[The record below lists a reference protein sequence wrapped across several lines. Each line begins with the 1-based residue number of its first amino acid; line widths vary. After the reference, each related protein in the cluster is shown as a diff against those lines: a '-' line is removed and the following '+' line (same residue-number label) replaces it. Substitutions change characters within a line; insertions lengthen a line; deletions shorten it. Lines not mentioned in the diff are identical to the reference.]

1 MPPYYEDIGNDL
13 LLESDIYSPEGVYDN
28 QGVPY
33 SPLLDSLIENIFHP
47 EIGQNRHPF
56 MDFVRMIESG
66 EEVLMLPGET
76 MGMTAY
82 PEGNPEALAKNLYGE
97 GQPAAGA
104 YQFTED
110 TVDAAKNRAKQLGM
124 TNEFLKTVSDDP
136 TKWTS
141 NQADVMFL
149 ANLFTRTV
157 DKGENTFYKRE
168 GKPKLV
174 DELLNKAFVDLDR
187 NAMEDIYYTLH
198 HITRMKEYPETRG
211 VPPETIDRVNRIR
224 VPK

>member
-97 GQPAAGA
+97 GQTAAGA

-141 NQADVMFL
+141 TQADLHALQKDVGQL
-149 ANLFTRTV
+149 QDQVEVVLELQDKPIPSDIRQDTRL
-157 DKGENTFYKRE
+157 DYFEKQ
-168 GKPKLV
+168 
-174 DELLNKAFVDLDR
+174 LDR
-187 NAMEDIYYTLH
+187 IEGAFY
-198 HITRMKEYPETRG
+198 
-211 VPPETIDRVNRIR
+211 NR
-224 VPK
+224 